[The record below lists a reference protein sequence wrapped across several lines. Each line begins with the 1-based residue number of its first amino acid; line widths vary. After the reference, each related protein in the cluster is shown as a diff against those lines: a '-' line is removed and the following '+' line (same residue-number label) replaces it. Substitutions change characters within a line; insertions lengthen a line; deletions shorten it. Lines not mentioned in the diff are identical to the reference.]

1 MPARGSHQQNRAT
14 GRRGEELA
22 VRHLRGRGLTIL
34 ARNLRTAAGE
44 IDLIAADGRAIVFV
58 EVKTAR
64 SRRVPPPGG
73 RGSVRAGDAASVLER
88 LGPGQR
94 RRLRGLALDWL
105 REQPTALRSCEQ
117 LRFDAIGVLL
127 GPGGELLALEHLE
140 GAW

>member
-1 MPARGSHQQNRAT
+1 MPAPRSQQQNRVT

-22 VRHLRGRGLTIL
+22 AGHLRGRGLTIL
-34 ARNLRTAAGE
+34 AQNLRTAAGE
-44 IDLIAADGRAIVFV
+44 IDLIAADGRTIVFV

-64 SRRVPPPGG
+64 ARRASSTAE
-73 RGSVRAGDAASVLER
+73 RGSVHAAAAASVLER
-88 LGPGQR
+88 LGPVQR

-105 REQPTALRSCEQ
+105 REQPAALRSHEQ

>member
-1 MPARGSHQQNRAT
+1 MTASGSHQQNRAT

-44 IDLIAADGRAIVFV
+44 IDLIAADGSTVVFV
-58 EVKTAR
+58 EVKTSRAR
-64 SRRVPPPGG
+64 
-73 RGSVRAGDAASVLER
+73 RGSSPAEPGSVHAAAAGSVLER

-105 REQPTALRSCEQ
+105 REQPAALRSREQ
-117 LRFDAIGVLL
+117 LRFDANGVLL
-127 GPGGELLALEHLE
+127 GPGGELLVLEHLE